1 MRFVLRL
8 LVTAAALWAAVS
20 FIEGITYE
28 GGWVGLLGVAL
39 VFGVVNA
46 TVRPFLKLLT
56 CPLIVVTLGLFIFV
70 LNAIML
76 LLTSALASALGL
88 AFYVDGFWAA
98 LAGAIV
104 VSVVSAVLNIALG
117 DEDRRK
123 KRDER

>member
-20 FIEGITYE
+20 IIGGISYD
-28 GGWVGLLGVAL
+28 GGWVGLLVVAL
-39 VFGVVNA
+39 VFGAVNA

-70 LNAIML
+70 LNALML
-76 LLTSALASALGL
+76 LLTSALAGALGL
-88 AFYVDGFWAA
+88 PFSVDGFWAA

-104 VSVVSAVLNIALG
+104 VSIVSAALNIVVG
-117 DEDRRK
+117 DEDRK
-123 KRDER
+123 KERHGT